1 MAADPASPK
10 WELRTPATPFTN
22 TTSVYPVN
30 TSFAC
35 SGTLVTNS
43 DGTKSCVTQVG
54 TSVNGYPIYQ
64 VTNLNTGITSYVEQ
78 TGISSTGQPV
88 YSVTPYFPTSS
99 LAPAPAPVTA
109 APVTAAPVTA
119 APVTAAPVTA
129 APVTLAPAPVTAAP
143 APVTAAP
150 VPNPFVY

>member
-1 MAADPASPK
+1 M
-10 WELRTPATPFTN
+10 TPIVF
-22 TTSVYPVN
+22 
-30 TSFAC
+30 
-35 SGTLVTNS
+35 
-43 DGTKSCVTQVG
+43 
-54 TSVNGYPIYQ
+54 Q

-88 YSVTPYFPTSS
+88 YSVTPYFPTGS
-99 LAPAPAPVTA
+99 LAPAPAPVTAAPVTAAPVTA